1 MLQVFRLRPLQVRR
15 PEQGGR
21 HRPARG
27 AGEGAAR
34 AVAGGHVEAAHA
46 AEAALPGQLRP
57 GKKGITSYR
66 VTAINVSRKWIEWA
80 EWAASLCTANS
91 PFPGHVYCSHPVL
104 QTTLVQ

>member
-34 AVAGGHVEAAHA
+34 AVAGGHFEAAHA
-46 AEAALPGQLRP
+46 AEAALTGQLRP
-57 GKKGITSYR
+57 GKKGIITSYH
-66 VTAINVSRKWIEWA
+66 VTEPHPMQPVVNMTMPRLRDMYRSMA
-80 EWAASLCTANS
+80 ECEFMQPWNR
-91 PFPGHVYCSHPVL
+91 
-104 QTTLVQ
+104 